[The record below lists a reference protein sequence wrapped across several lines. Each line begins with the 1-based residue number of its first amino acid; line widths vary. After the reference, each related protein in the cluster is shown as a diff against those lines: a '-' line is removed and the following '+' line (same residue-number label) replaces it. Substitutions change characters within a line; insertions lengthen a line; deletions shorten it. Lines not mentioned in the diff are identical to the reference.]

1 MKFHAAIVQTTC
13 PSPLGAIT
21 LAATP
26 QGLAGLWFDGQQHLP
41 PALVGTSATWPA
53 DSSHPVLRLAS
64 EQLAEYFAG
73 QRQHFD
79 LPLDLSG
86 GTDFQQAVWQA
97 LLTIEPGQTQSYGQV
112 SQHIGKPAAVRAVG
126 AAIGRNPLSI
136 IVPCHRVVGSN
147 GSLTGYAG
155 GLPRKTH
162 LLTLEGA
169 LTRSADLLP

>member
-1 MKFHAAIVQTTC
+1 MKFHPATVQTTC
-13 PSPLGAIT
+13 ASPLGVIT

-26 QGLAGLWFDGQQHLP
+26 QGLAGVWFDGQQHLP
-41 PALVGTSATWPA
+41 PALLNPSTRWPV

-64 EQLAEYFAG
+64 QQLAEYFAG

-86 GTDFQQAVWQA
+86 GTDFQQAVWQV
-97 LLTIEPGQTQSYGQV
+97 LLTIEPGHTQTYGQV
-112 SQHIGKPAAVRAVG
+112 SQHMGRPTAVRAVG

-136 IVPCHRVVGSN
+136 IVPCHRVLGTN
-147 GSLTGYAG
+147 GALTGYAG

-162 LLTLEGA
+162 LLTLECA
-169 LTRSADLLP
+169 LPRSAEFLP